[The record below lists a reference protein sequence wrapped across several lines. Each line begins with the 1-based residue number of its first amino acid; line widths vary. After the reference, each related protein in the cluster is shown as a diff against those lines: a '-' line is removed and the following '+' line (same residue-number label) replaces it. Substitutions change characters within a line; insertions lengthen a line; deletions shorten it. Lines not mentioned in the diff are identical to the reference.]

1 MPKNS
6 NSKFFFKNRSD
17 AANQLIDDM
26 PIQSLRE
33 QSVTVIAISD
43 GAVVIADRVAR
54 ALDAPMDVLLSDAVY
69 APNNPELPIAM
80 VSETQTM
87 VMNRV
92 LVDAFEINED
102 YVYSEAQRRYDDQV
116 LSHVYRYR
124 HGEPICSVEG
134 RVVILVDECVETGI
148 TTLMAIKSMIEQ
160 RATNVYI
167 AVPILDVSV
176 HDNLVSAC
184 DGVFCP
190 HTIRD
195 YISIEYYYQ
204 TLEKP
209 TFEAI
214 ERILHPHE

>member
-1 MPKNS
+1 MPRNS
-6 NSKFFFKNRSD
+6 SSKFFFDDRID

-26 PIQSLRE
+26 PIKSLKD

-69 APNNPELPIAM
+69 APNNPELFIAM

-92 LVDAFEINED
+92 LVDAFEISVD
-102 YVYSEAQRRYDDQV
+102 YVYSEAQRCYEDRV

-124 HGEPICSVEG
+124 HGEPICSVEE

-148 TTLMAIKSMIEQ
+148 TTMMAIKSMIEQ
-160 RATNVYI
+160 GATNVYI
-167 AVPILDVSV
+167 AVPILDASV
-176 HDNLVSAC
+176 YDNLVPAC

-195 YISIEYYYQ
+195 YISIEYYY
-204 TLEKP
+204 TNLEKP
-209 TFEAI
+209 IFEEI
-214 ERILHPHE
+214 ERILNTHE